1 MERGRGV
8 MTTLLFA
15 SFFALIFLRIPVGFA
30 LILSSFLVI
39 VADGLPPNLVAL
51 RLYEGLTPFPIL
63 AIPLFYSL
71 GLLCNS
77 SGFTE
82 RIMVLARAL
91 VGGVRAG
98 LAHVNIVASMLF
110 AGISGSSTADTAGIG
125 SVIMP
130 QMVKA
135 GYSKP
140 FTVAITACSST
151 MGNIIP
157 PSILMVIY
165 GAFGNVSIGMLFLGG
180 FLPGLL
186 LGFGQMALVYVLARR
201 YDFGVED
208 KNERPP
214 LGRSVLHG
222 VLPLG
227 VPLVI
232 IGGIVGGV
240 FTPTESAAIAIFYVL
255 ALSTFVYRELTLK
268 SLRGLLQEGGRFV
281 ALPLIMTAAAA
292 VFAWLLAYYQF
303 PEAMVSVMEEF
314 GASRY
319 GVLASVVFAFL
330 ILGCFLDTV
339 PAIIMFLPIVQALG
353 DSAGIHPV
361 QMGVIVVLTG
371 ALGLVTPP
379 YGVCLLVASKIIGIH
394 PRQAIAVTLMFG
406 GVSMAVII
414 FAVLVPEVTLFLP
427 RLLMAKFF

>member
-1 MERGRGV
+1 MI
-8 MTTLLFA
+8 TLLFV
-15 SFFALIFLRIPVGFA
+15 SFFGLILLRVPVGFA

-39 VADGLPPNLVAL
+39 VVEGLPPTLVAL

-82 RIMVLARAL
+82 RIMMVARAL
-91 VGGVRAG
+91 VGRFRAG

-130 QMVKA
+130 EMLKA
-135 GYSKP
+135 GYTKP
-140 FTVAITACSST
+140 FTVAVTACSST

-180 FLPGLL
+180 FVPGLL
-186 LGFGQMALVYVLARR
+186 IGFGQMALVYVLARR

-208 KNERPP
+208 PGERPP
-214 LGRSVLHG
+214 VGRSLIRG
-222 VLPLG
+222 MLPLG
-227 VPLVI
+227 VPVVI

-255 ALSTFVYRELTLK
+255 FLSAFVYRELTFK
-268 SLRGLLQEGGRFV
+268 SLRRLLQEGGTFV
-281 ALPLIMTAAAA
+281 ALPLIMTSAAA
-292 VFAWLLAYYQF
+292 VFAWLLAYYEF
-303 PEAMVSVMEEF
+303 PQVMVGVMEEF
-314 GASRY
+314 GATRY
-319 GVLASVVFAFL
+319 GVLAAVVFVFL
-330 ILGCFLDTV
+330 ILGCFLDTI
-339 PAIIMFLPIVQALG
+339 PAIIMFLPIVQTLG
-353 DSAGIHPV
+353 DAAGIHPV
-361 QMGVIVVLTG
+361 QMGVVVVLTG

-379 YGVCLLVASKIIGIH
+379 YGVCLLVASKIIDIH
-394 PRQAIAVTLMFG
+394 PRQAMVMTLMFG
-406 GVSMAVII
+406 GVGLAVII
-414 FAVLVPEVTLFLP
+414 LAVLMPEITLFLP
-427 RLLMAKFF
+427 KLLMAKYF

>member
-1 MERGRGV
+1 MI
-8 MTTLLFA
+8 TLLFVA
-15 SFFALIFLRIPVGFA
+15 FFGLILFRIPVGFA

-39 VADGLPPNLVAL
+39 VVEGLTPNLVAL
-51 RLYEGLTPFPIL
+51 RIFEGLTPFPIL

-82 RIMVLARAL
+82 RIMLLARAL

-98 LAHVNIVASMLF
+98 LAQVNIVASMLF

-140 FTVAITACSST
+140 FTVAVTACSST

-180 FLPGLL
+180 FIPGLL
-186 LGFGQMALVYVLARR
+186 LGFGQIGLVYVLARR
-201 YDFGVED
+201 YDFGVD
-208 KNERPP
+208 DQVDRPP
-214 LGRSVLHG
+214 LGRSLLHG

-227 VPLVI
+227 VPVVI

-240 FTPTESAAIAIFYVL
+240 FTPTESAAIAIAYVL
-255 ALSTFVYRELTLK
+255 ALSAFIYRELTFK
-268 SLRGLLQEGGRFV
+268 SLRRLLQDGGRFV

-303 PEAMVSVMEEF
+303 PQAMVSLMEEF
-314 GASRY
+314 GATRY

-353 DSAGIHPV
+353 NSVDIHPV

-394 PRQAIAVTLMFG
+394 PRQAMVMTLMFG
-406 GVSMAVII
+406 GVGLVVIVL
-414 FAVLVPEVTLFLP
+414 AVLLPEITLFLP
-427 RLLMAKFF
+427 RILMARFF

>member
-1 MERGRGV
+1 MI
-8 MTTLLFA
+8 TLLFV
-15 SFFALIFLRIPVGFA
+15 SFFGLILLRVPVGFA

-39 VADGLPPNLVAL
+39 VAEGLTPNLIAL
-51 RLYEGLTPFPIL
+51 RIFEGLTPFPIL

-82 RIMVLARAL
+82 RIMMLARAL

-130 QMVKA
+130 EMVKS

-140 FTVAITACSST
+140 FTVAVTACSST

-180 FLPGLL
+180 FIPGLL
-186 LGFGQMALVYVLARR
+186 LGFGQMGLVYVLARR

-208 KNERPP
+208 VDERPT
-214 LGRSVLHG
+214 LGRSVVKG
-222 VLPLG
+222 ALPLG
-227 VPLVI
+227 VPVVI

-255 ALSTFVYRELTLK
+255 VLSAFVYRQLTVA
-268 SLRGLLQEGGRFV
+268 SLLRLLQDGGRFV

-303 PEAMVSVMEEF
+303 PETMVGLMEEF
-314 GASRY
+314 GATRY
-319 GVLASVVFAFL
+319 GVLAAVVFAFL

-353 DSAGIHPV
+353 ESADIHPV
-361 QMGVIVVLTG
+361 QMGVVVVLTG

-379 YGVCLLVASKIIGIH
+379 YGVCLLVASRIIGIH
-394 PRQAIAVTLMFG
+394 PRRAMLMTLMFG
-406 GVSMAVII
+406 AVSLGVII
-414 FAVLVPEVTLFLP
+414 LAVLFPEITLFLP
-427 RLLMAKFF
+427 KLLMARFF